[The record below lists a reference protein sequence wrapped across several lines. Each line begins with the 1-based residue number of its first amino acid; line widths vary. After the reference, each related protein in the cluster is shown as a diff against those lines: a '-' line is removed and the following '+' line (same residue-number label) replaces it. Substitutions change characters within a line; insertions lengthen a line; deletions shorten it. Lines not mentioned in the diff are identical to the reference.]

1 MLDILSKIIYHNM
14 CRHISAILLAG
25 FALMGCLSCQQGDSN
40 ATSHP
45 KGDSRHPINF
55 YHWKSSYQVDE
66 EVRTYTKELGCEKV
80 YLHYFDVVKKD
91 ELVFPVNFIKPI
103 KQNLLLQDSVRIIP
117 VIFIANEVFAGME
130 EQRIQTLSDNIY
142 AMINSISPHVG
153 GPLYCSVD
161 NKEQTKCEWSP
172 LFNLHDPV
180 DDPDSPHYREI
191 QFDCDWTQTTKENYF
206 AFLSLMKKS
215 LPGVKITS
223 TIRLHQIK
231 DRETMGVP
239 PADKGYLMCYATSGV
254 DDGSDSNSILDIDL
268 LKNYTQDL
276 GSYPLP
282 LDYALP
288 LFSWGIVSNQN
299 GKVKLVNG
307 LTNSDMDETRFKK
320 IGENKYEV
328 LEDCFL
334 NGLYINEGFTI
345 EIEEITPTLLRSAIQ
360 YLDEKLKKEYTI
372 VYFHL
377 SKGFLKRYSIDDLK

>member
-1 MLDILSKIIYHNM
+1 M
-14 CRHISAILLAG
+14 CRHISAILLAA
-25 FALMGCLSCQQGDSN
+25 FALMGCLSCQ
-40 ATSHP
+40 
-45 KGDSRHPINF
+45 KGDPQHKINF

-66 EVRTYTKELGCEKV
+66 EVRSYTKELGCEKI

-91 ELVFPVNFIKPI
+91 GLVFPVNFIKPI
-103 KQNLLLQDSVRIIP
+103 EQNLLLQDSVRIIP

-130 EQRIQTLSDNIY
+130 EQRIQTLSVNIY

-172 LFNLHDPV
+172 VFNLHDPV

-254 DDGSDSNSILDIDL
+254 DDGSDSNSILDINL

-345 EIEEITPTLLRSAIQ
+345 EIEEITPTLVRSAIQ
-360 YLDEKLKKEYTI
+360 YLDEKLGKDYTI

-377 SKGFLKRYSIDDLK
+377 SKGFLKRYSVDDLK

>member
-1 MLDILSKIIYHNM
+1 M

-25 FALMGCLSCQQGDSN
+25 FALMGCLSCQ
-40 ATSHP
+40 
-45 KGDSRHPINF
+45 KGEPRHSINF

-66 EVRTYTKELGCEKV
+66 EVRTYTKELGCEKI
-80 YLHYFDVVKKD
+80 YLHYYDVVKKD
-91 ELVFPVNFIKPI
+91 GRVFPVNFIKPI
-103 KQNLLLQDSVRIIP
+103 KQNLLRQDSVRIIP
-117 VIFIANEVFAGME
+117 VIFIANEVFMNMDESGLNLQELAGKISRLNNTIASYVGGPSYRVVHVE
-130 EQRIQTLSDNIY
+130 NGGETLSDRSVPVDY
-142 AMINSISPHVG
+142 PDRPV
-153 GPLYCSVD
+153 SVD
-161 NKEQTKCEWSP
+161 DSNSP
-172 LFNLHDPV
+172 Q
-180 DDPDSPHYREI
+180 YREI
-191 QFDCDWTQTTKENYF
+191 QFDCDWTQTTKESYF

-254 DDGSDSNSILDIDL
+254 DDGSDSNSILDINL
-268 LKNYTQDL
+268 LKNYTQNL
-276 GSYPLP
+276 ESYPLP

-307 LTNSDMDETRFKK
+307 LTNSDMDEARFKK

-345 EIEEITPTLLRSAIQ
+345 EIEEITPPLLRSAIQ
-360 YLDEKLKKEYTI
+360 YLDEKLKKDYTI

>member
-1 MLDILSKIIYHNM
+1 M

-25 FALMGCLSCQQGDSN
+25 FVLMGCLSCK
-40 ATSHP
+40 
-45 KGDSRHPINF
+45 KGEPRHAINF

-66 EVRTYTKELGCEKV
+66 EVRTYTKGLGCEKI

-91 ELVFPVNFIKPI
+91 GLVFPVNFIKPI
-103 KQNLLLQDSVRIIP
+103 EQNLLRQDSVRIIP
-117 VIFIANEVFAGME
+117 VIFIANEVFSDTDMGEYA
-130 EQRIQTLSDNIY
+130 IQSLVDKIY
-142 AMINSISPHVG
+142 AMINTIAPHVG
-153 GPLYCSVD
+153 GPLYCSVG
-161 NKEQTKCEWSP
+161 NMEEKKCEWSP
-172 LFNLHDPV
+172 LFNLPDPV

-206 AFLSLMKKS
+206 TFLSFMKKT

-223 TIRLHQIK
+223 TIRLHQVK

-254 DDGSDSNSILDIDL
+254 DDGSDSNSILDVNL
-268 LKNYTQDL
+268 LKNYTQKL
-276 GSYPLP
+276 NRYPLP

-288 LFSWGIVSNQN
+288 IFSWGIVSNQN

-307 LTNSDMDETRFKK
+307 LTNSDMDETRFRK

-345 EIEEITPTLLRSAIQ
+345 EIEEITPPLLRSAIQ
-360 YLDEKLKKEYTI
+360 YLDEKIKKDYTI

>member
-1 MLDILSKIIYHNM
+1 M
-14 CRHISAILLAG
+14 CRHITAILLAG
-25 FALMGCLSCQQGDSN
+25 FVLMGCLSCQ
-40 ATSHP
+40 
-45 KGDSRHPINF
+45 KGEPRHAINF

-66 EVRTYTKELGCEKV
+66 EVRSYTKELGCEKV
-80 YLHYFDVVKKD
+80 YLHYYDVVRKD
-91 ELVFPVNFIKPI
+91 GRVFPVNFIKPI
-103 KQNLLLQDSVRIIP
+103 KQNLLRQDSVRIIP
-117 VIFIANEVFAGME
+117 VIFIANEVFMNMDESGPSLQELAGK
-130 EQRIQTLSDNIY
+130 
-142 AMINSISPHVG
+142 ISRLNNTVSSYVG
-153 GPLYCSVD
+153 GPSYRVAHVGNEGEMSTDWPASVD
-161 NKEQTKCEWSP
+161 DSNSP
-172 LFNLHDPV
+172 QCG
-180 DDPDSPHYREI
+180 EI

-206 AFLSLMKKS
+206 AFLSFMKKS

-239 PADKGYLMCYATSGV
+239 PVDKGYLMCYATSGV
-254 DDGSDSNSILDIDL
+254 DDGSDSNSILDINL

-276 GSYPLP
+276 NSYPLP

-334 NGLYINEGFTI
+334 NGLYINEGFTV
-345 EIEEITPTLLRSAIQ
+345 EIEEITPPLLRSAIQ
-360 YLDEKLKKEYTI
+360 YLDEKLNKEYTI